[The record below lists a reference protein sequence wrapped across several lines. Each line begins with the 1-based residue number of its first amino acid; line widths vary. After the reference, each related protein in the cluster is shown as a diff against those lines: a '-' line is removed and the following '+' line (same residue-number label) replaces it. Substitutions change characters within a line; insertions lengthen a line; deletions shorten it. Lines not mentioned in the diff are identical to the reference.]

1 MSPEQIIS
9 ELHAASLAALEQAT
23 TLDALEAIRVDALG
37 RKGKLAEVSKTFGKL
52 APEERASAGKLL
64 NSVKQ
69 DLETRLDARQDALA
83 SVARNARLES
93 EWIDLTAPAPGVRP
107 GSLHPITQVQR
118 ELEELFISLGFAVLD

>member
-9 ELHAASLAALEQAT
+9 ELHSASLAALEQAT

-52 APEERASAGKLL
+52 APEERARVGKLL

-69 DLETRLDARQDALA
+69 ELETRLER
-83 SVARNARLES
+83 
-93 EWIDLTAPAPGVRP
+93 
-107 GSLHPITQVQR
+107 TQGRVSIR
-118 ELEELFISLGFAVLD
+118 GT

>member
-23 TLDALEAIRVDALG
+23 TLEALEAIRVDALG

-52 APEERASAGKLL
+52 APEERARVGKLL

-69 DLETRLDARQDALA
+69 ELETRLEERQGAL
-83 SVARNARLES
+83 
-93 EWIDLTAPAPGVRP
+93 GVGR
-107 GSLHPITQVQR
+107 T
-118 ELEELFISLGFAVLD
+118 